1 MEFKDNMDLYLLQT
15 MSIILITAVVIL
27 LLFNKLKL
35 PSMIG
40 LFITGMVLGQF
51 ITSTSLITEI
61 SELGVIFLLFII
73 GLEFSIEKFSAIK
86 HYALIGGL
94 LQVVLTTILVT
105 LLSLYAM
112 PFNQAIFMGFLV
124 CFSSTAIVMKLIQ
137 KKQLTHTLQGRVTL
151 GILIFQ
157 DIAVIIV
164 LLLTPLLAGESIDLT
179 LLPTVLGKLALLVVI
194 IVVVGLYLV
203 PRALKE
209 AAKTKNRDLFML
221 LVLFICLGT
230 TFGTSAIGIS
240 PELGAFIAGLII
252 SNTDY
257 AHQTLGYIQPFQ
269 DVFMSIFLISI
280 GLMIDV
286 NYFVQNIILI
296 LALTVL
302 VLFVKFIATLI
313 TGEILNIP
321 IRTTIAISILLSQI
335 GEFSFVLAGVGIT
348 HGLLTRELFTMFLAV
363 SIITMSSTPFL
374 QNMTPKVVDLFKRIP
389 YFHVDDELLLIK
401 EEEVEQEVLE
411 DHVII
416 VGFGVNGKNLSRACY
431 HYHIPYVIVD
441 LNPLIVEKE
450 KALGLPIIYG
460 DASNESVLKELKI
473 NDAKCII
480 IATSNYASTLKTID
494 TARRL
499 NPDIHIIVRTR
510 YLKNVEEVY
519 EVGADVVIPEEFETS
534 IVIFTKLMDYYDNDV
549 DDVTDT
555 IDTLRSDNYY
565 EFRSIAP
572 DELTTKL
579 NEQLTDLSV
588 DSVYVKDKKQLDEY
602 DFKKHDLTVVSIIRD
617 NKTIL
622 GISPKFE
629 LKQDDLILFTGSEDN
644 VENFMK
650 EVYTSENPVN

>member
-1 MEFKDNMDLYLLQT
+1 MDLYLLET

-27 LLFNKLKL
+27 LIFNKLKL

-40 LFITGMVLGQF
+40 LFLTGIVLGQF
-51 ITSTSLITEI
+51 ITSTSIITEI

-86 HYALIGGL
+86 HYAIVGGL
-94 LQVVLTTILVT
+94 LQVVLTTIIVMIF
-105 LLSLYAM
+105 SLYAM
-112 PFNQAIFMGFLV
+112 PINKAIFMGFLV

-157 DIAVIIV
+157 DIAVILV
-164 LLLTPLLAGESIDLT
+164 LLLTPLLGGESIDLSMLPLVFMKVF
-179 LLPTVLGKLALLVVI
+179 LLAFIILVF
-194 IVVVGLYLV
+194 GLFAV
-203 PRALKE
+203 PKALKE
-209 AAKTKNRDLFML
+209 AAKTKNRDLYML

-286 NYFVQNIILI
+286 NYFVHNIILI
-296 LALTVL
+296 IALTIIVI
-302 VLFVKFIATLI
+302 VVKFIATLI
-313 TGEILNIP
+313 TGELLNIP

-348 HGLLTRELFTMFLAV
+348 HGLLTKELFTMFLAV

-374 QNMTPKVVDLFKRIP
+374 QKITPSIVDVFKRIP
-389 YFHVDDELLLIK
+389 YFHVDEELSTIK
-401 EEEVEQEVLE
+401 EEEVQSEILE
-411 DHVII
+411 NHVII

-473 NDAKCII
+473 NDANCII
-480 IATSNYASTLKTID
+480 IATSNYESTLKTID
-494 TARRL
+494 ASRRL

-510 YLKNVEEVY
+510 YLKNVDEVY
-519 EVGADVVIPEEFETS
+519 EMGADVVIPEEFETS
-534 IVIFTKLMDYYDNDV
+534 IVIFSKLMDYYDKDV
-549 DDVTDT
+549 EEVTDT

-579 NEQLTDLSV
+579 NENLTDLKV
-588 DSVYVKDKKQLDEY
+588 DSIIVKEKKQLDEFE
-602 DFKKHDLTVVSIIRD
+602 FKKYDLTVTAIIRD

-629 LKQDDLILFTGSEDN
+629 LQHDDLVLFTGSQEN
-644 VENFMK
+644 VDGFFMNHRDVDK
-650 EVYTSENPVN
+650 GV